1 MVEIGFREVKRVV
14 LASLASGNYQHAA
27 RGSIDTKNLLQTG
40 HVTAAE
46 IADVIRRCRGQH
58 LRKTPHHQITGL
70 DVHVLIRDGW
80 YIKLYIVPDGAI
92 FISVHRQAGEPPRSR
107 S

>member
-1 MVEIGFREVKRVV
+1 MGFRKVKRVV
-14 LASLASGNYQHAA
+14 LASLANGKYQHAA
-27 RGSIDTKNLLQTG
+27 RGSIDTKNLLQAG
-40 HVTAAE
+40 QVTAAE
-46 IADVIRRCRGQH
+46 VANVIRRCRGQH
-58 LRKTPHHQITGL
+58 HRQTPHHQIAGL

-80 YIKLYIVPDGAI
+80 YIKLYLVPDGTI